1 MRKPRVQWSAHEIL
15 KVHEFVL
22 ANDKWPVARAII
34 QGQSLLL
41 PPDRQMARTSV
52 YEALKQGTYYKRVA
66 RAQAIMACLP
76 PELRPEPEKFEIVYV
91 GDEPEED
98 PPISLDEKS
107 MDALATKVAAM
118 VLPSLVDAMRDLAIS
133 NRLSKMMPTD
143 EDIRDI
149 ISKEPTLPEK
159 VSARRRIDILGLLPS
174 QAEVVK
180 TYLGPRDDVKLRF
193 ILSEH
198 ATRVDRYAPDV
209 IMCTGFISHSHQ
221 DKVRTSGSRL
231 HYANGAAAS
240 VTNVLSRLIP

>member
-1 MRKPRVQWSAHEIL
+1 MRKPRVQWSPLEIL

-22 ANDKWPVARAII
+22 ANDKWPVSRAII
-34 QGQSLLL
+34 HGQQLLL

-52 YEALKQGTYYKRVA
+52 YESLKTGTYYKRVA
-66 RAQAIMACLP
+66 KAQAIVQCLP
-76 PELRPEPEKFEIVYV
+76 KPEPEKFEIVYV
-91 GDEPEED
+91 GDEPEEA

-107 MDALATKVAAM
+107 MDALATKVTAM
-118 VLPSLVDAMRDLAIS
+118 VLPSLVDVVRDLLIS
-133 NRLSKMMPTD
+133 ERVAKMMPTD
-143 EDIRDI
+143 EDIREI
-149 ISKEPTLPEK
+149 VKRSPETA
-159 VSARRRIDILGLLPS
+159 SRTPARRRIDILGLLPS

-209 IMCTGFISHSHQ
+209 IMCTGFVSHSHQ